1 MPADDFFDRTEF
13 VQYFRDETDEL
24 LQSIEGDLLRLEQF
38 VDADAVDA
46 ELVNSLFRALH
57 TIKGSAGMLQFTAVQ
72 LVAHALENVFDLL
85 RKDRMPLTESGITLL
100 FDGRDLLNAL
110 VRAAVGGG
118 VEPAGVAEYLARLDA
133 FAGVYEETAQAIEG
147 PRNDDEAD
155 EELRPVDDAQ
165 VSAFEA
171 EVARLLAQAEAAQA
185 AVDDLFAAP
194 LASAPALAVPE
205 LAPHP
210 VPDPRAV
217 APAAAASGRAR
228 PVSAKNQTI
237 RVDIERLD
245 NLLNLVGELVINRT
259 RISDIAA
266 TLGRELGTNG
276 RAGSDVSA
284 SLAKDLSES
293 SALLARTTNEIQ
305 ESIMKVR
312 MVPIGQVFD
321 RFPRVVRDLAK
332 ARGKEI
338 HLEIDGAETDL
349 DKTIV
354 DEVGEPLMHLIRNCV
369 DHGIEPADVREAR
382 GKPRHG
388 TITLNAYHEGNQ
400 VIVEISDDGGG
411 IDLQRVRDKAIRLG
425 VADENERLTDR
436 EIVELIFTPG
446 FSTADQ
452 VTDVAG
458 RGVGMDVVKKNILRL
473 KGVFDVDSVQG
484 KGTTFT
490 MKLPLTLAIIQALLV
505 RVADEL
511 YSIPLDAVIESQRI
525 DAADVRTVH
534 GGEVITLRGQ
544 VVPLIRVAEFFRLD
558 APRDPD
564 KVMIV
569 IVGLQGRQVGLV
581 VDSFQGEQEI
591 VIKPLSDVI
600 GRIAGV
606 SGATILGNGSIS
618 LIIDVHS
625 LVAGAY
631 GTGEA
636 ARRAHQEH
644 AHRRHRDRFEAR
656 RHGRRLGFRGVA
668 PAARAD
674 RGRTR
679 DDRRRRDRVHSRR
692 REDRGPSDHPARPGQ
707 DHHRLR
713 KARAR
718 DGRGRVERRLTATR
732 RRFSLVSR
740 PATARRRAIRCSRN
754 SVARRRTVRRAR
766 GRAAARARF
775 RLRSRA
781 PCTGA
786 AWPSRDR

>member
-24 LQSIEGDLLRLEQF
+24 LQSIEGDLLRLEQC
-38 VDADAVDA
+38 VDAEAVDA

-57 TIKGSAGMLQFTAVQ
+57 TIKGSAGMLQFAAVQ
-72 LVAHALENVFDLL
+72 QVSHKLENVFDLL
-85 RKDRMPLTESGITLL
+85 RKDRMPLTEGGITLL
-100 FDGRDLLNAL
+100 FDGRDLLTAL
-110 VRAAVGGG
+110 VRAAVAGGEEPTG
-118 VEPAGVAEYLARLDA
+118 VEDYIDRIDA
-133 FAGVYEETAQAIEG
+133 FAGVYDATAQAIEG
-147 PRNDDEAD
+147 PRAADDDDLSPLD
-155 EELRPVDDAQ
+155 ENQ

-171 EVARLLAQAEAAQA
+171 EVERLLVEADRRRKEEAESLPAADIDIAAAQA
-185 AVDDLFAAP
+185 AVDALFSAAPAPAEPVIAFAAAFEP
-194 LASAPALAVPE
+194 PANEGAPQSNVIPGSSNT
-205 LAPHP
+205 P
-210 VPDPRAV
+210 VILSLSKGGNPAKTAPDPK
-217 APAAAASGRAR
+217 R

-245 NLLNLVGELVINRT
+245 GLLNLVGELVINRT

-266 TLGRELGTNG
+266 TLGRELGANG
-276 RAGSDVSA
+276 RAGGDVTA

-321 RFPRVVRDLAK
+321 RFPRVVRDLSK

-338 HLEIDGAETDL
+338 QLVIDGAETDL

-354 DEVGEPLMHLIRNCV
+354 DEVGEPLMHLVRNCV

-388 TITLNAYHEGNQ
+388 TIKLNAYHEGNQ
-400 VIVEISDDGGG
+400 VIVEISDDGSG
-411 IDLQRVRDKAIRLG
+411 IDLQRVREKAIRLG
-425 VADENERLTDR
+425 VIDESARLTDR

-452 VTDVAG
+452 VTDVSG

-473 KGVFDVDSVQG
+473 KGVFDVDSVYG
-484 KGTTFT
+484 EGTRFT

-544 VVPLIRVAEFFRLD
+544 VVPLIRVAEFFRLGT
-558 APRDPD
+558 PRDAD

-600 GRIAGV
+600 GRIAGI

-625 LVAGAY
+625 LVATAY
-631 GTGEA
+631 GSGK
-636 ARRAHQEH
+636 
-644 AHRRHRDRFEAR
+644 
-656 RHGRRLGFRGVA
+656 V
-668 PAARAD
+668 ARA
-674 RGRTR
+674 
-679 DDRRRRDRVHSRR
+679 
-692 REDRGPSDHPARPGQ
+692 E
-707 DHHRLR
+707 
-713 KARAR
+713 
-718 DGRGRVERRLTATR
+718 
-732 RRFSLVSR
+732 FSGV
-740 PATARRRAIRCSRN
+740 
-754 SVARRRTVRRAR
+754 
-766 GRAAARARF
+766 
-775 RLRSRA
+775 
-781 PCTGA
+781 
-786 AWPSRDR
+786 

>member
-217 APAAAASGRAR
+217 APAAAAPDPKR

-452 VTDVAG
+452 VTDVSG

-631 GTGEA
+631 GTGK
-636 ARRAHQEH
+636 
-644 AHRRHRDRFEAR
+644 
-656 RHGRRLGFRGVA
+656 
-668 PAARAD
+668 AARA
-674 RGRTR
+674 
-679 DDRRRRDRVHSRR
+679 
-692 REDRGPSDHPARPGQ
+692 E
-707 DHHRLR
+707 
-713 KARAR
+713 
-718 DGRGRVERRLTATR
+718 
-732 RRFSLVSR
+732 FSGV
-740 PATARRRAIRCSRN
+740 
-754 SVARRRTVRRAR
+754 
-766 GRAAARARF
+766 
-775 RLRSRA
+775 
-781 PCTGA
+781 
-786 AWPSRDR
+786 